1 MELIYLNIFGNKWM
15 YIQLTQF
22 YKCNFIFLICKLEY
36 IKLKIYKYFSKYDT
50 HKLFKNNN

>member
-1 MELIYLNIFGNKWM
+1 M